1 MAPSRNP
8 REPLLEEAG
17 SPSSTSVAPSA
28 PSVLTHTNTSAPTG
42 RNGRNDAKQFETEHL
57 IIITTT
63 TTTTT
68 TTSTTTSASTHNNS
82 PLTGTTSFT
91 IAAFH
96 ILRNRK
102 AEKMSDKEFGRTAA
116 TSAATA
122 TATATPTSNS
132 KSKSTPKPTPTATED
147 EKPARLGMSLRARP
161 ETVFPGMDVFK
172 SKAPPKVKKSR
183 VPAKAKSYSEDD
195 LGGIVYPGM
204 GLFDSATAEMK
215 WLRNQPKNPKLL
227 QALIATSLQVR
238 CPDPELSVWDINDGL
253 KNLGSASKTQSQPQ
267 RQPYP
272 QPSGIVSKPQP
283 QRSTMI
289 SKPQLQFSGIN
300 SKPLPQSSGV
310 MSKPQPQFPGAMSK
324 PPPQTPHQIQ
334 NPPLPALSRPTPYRS
349 SFAPPTKITTPQATK
364 EVKLPPPETLPVEP
378 APVEALFPP
387 SLFHQMRISAP
398 EDEDEATAEPVPRVR
413 PVIGRRCLVCN
424 INLINSPSGDYRM
437 TCFRC
442 KFAERFNTL
451 PPLAEGTRFC
461 DRELHHIP
469 IHAID
474 CPRCRHEVPDGN
486 IDASVRGDHY
496 YTVVKF
502 DKVLNCGEEEKPFI
516 KVWTFGHG
524 IKVDPQIEYGLE

>member
-1 MAPSRNP
+1 
-8 REPLLEEAG
+8 
-17 SPSSTSVAPSA
+17 
-28 PSVLTHTNTSAPTG
+28 
-42 RNGRNDAKQFETEHL
+42 
-57 IIITTT
+57 
-63 TTTTT
+63 
-68 TTSTTTSASTHNNS
+68 
-82 PLTGTTSFT
+82 
-91 IAAFH
+91 
-96 ILRNRK
+96 
-102 AEKMSDKEFGRTAA
+102 
-116 TSAATA
+116 
-122 TATATPTSNS
+122 
-132 KSKSTPKPTPTATED
+132 
-147 EKPARLGMSLRARP
+147 MSLRARP

-253 KNLGSASKTQSQPQ
+253 KNSGSASKPQPQ
-267 RQPYP
+267 RQPHP
-272 QPSGIVSKPQP
+272 QPSGIISKPQP
-283 QRSTMI
+283 QRSTII

-310 MSKPQPQFPGAMSK
+310 TSKPQPQFPGAMSK
-324 PPPQTPHQIQ
+324 PPPQTPRQIQ
-334 NPPLPALSRPTPYRS
+334 NPPPPAPSHPTLYHS
-349 SFAPPTKITTPQATK
+349 SFAPPTKIITPQATK
-364 EVKLPPPETLPVEP
+364 EVKLPPTETLPVEP

-398 EDEDEATAEPVPRVR
+398 EDEDEATAKPVPRVR

-461 DRELHHIP
+461 DKELHHIP
-469 IHAID
+469 IYAID

-496 YTVVKF
+496 STVIKF
-502 DKVLNCGEEEKPFI
+502 DKVLNSGEEEKPFI